1 MYALWRYGHPH
12 TVGADIVI
20 QRAIMAPISCL
31 LRSQR
36 SLSAHI
42 YPPSFDPSV
51 RFEIVGGE

>member
-31 LRSQR
+31 LHSQR

-42 YPPSFDPSV
+42 SSFLRSF
-51 RFEIVGGE
+51 RSF